1 MKTIKL
7 MIPVMLLMVV
17 SFSVNG
23 QNNEKKNNVYFEE
36 VDEMPEYPGGKEGLF
51 KFISENV
58 QYPEKAKKETVTG
71 KVFVSFVIDKD
82 GSVTDVKI
90 ARSVNPELDDE
101 AVRVVKKLKKW
112 TPGKK
117 DGEVVKVG
125 FTMPIKFALG

>member
-58 QYPEKAKKETVTG
+58 QYPEKAKKEAITG